1 MSNDLFGNLGF
12 GGGKSG
18 GFPGFPGGFGAG
30 KDGGNGRGGS
40 GGAGGNGNRP
50 LPKIKFKKPGPL
62 GIAIGVIV
70 ALVVVLLVASAVWTE
85 VLWYRQ
91 TGYLRVL
98 LTQWIAAGGMFI
110 VAFLIAWAI
119 LAVNLHVAYRNRP
132 EMGTI
137 ASSIRSYRSTITRH
151 HRGIFLGIPAL
162 IALFLATGMAAS
174 WRQVLVAITGGSFG
188 KKDPQFGFDISFF
201 VFRLPL
207 IDMAVTFLLTLLGVS
222 LVACLICYYL
232 LGAMTVTPKAKATRG
247 ARIHM
252 GVLLAISSV
261 MVGITYVIDRWTM
274 VYGQNS
280 PTDGAMYTDVHAIIP
295 ARTILAVIAL
305 IVAAL
310 FVFAAFRGGW
320 YLPAA
325 GIAVT
330 VVSAL
335 VIGAGYPFIIQQFRV
350 RPNERELESQ
360 YIDRNIKAT
369 LDAFGMKDLDLIS
382 YDQVTNETS
391 ANQLRQ
397 DADSTQQIR
406 LLDPEIISPAV
417 RQMKQSRP
425 YYSFP
430 DQFAVDRYNF
440 PDKDGKMEKRD
451 TVIAVRDINLNG
463 LAQSQRNWVNDHTV
477 YTHGFG
483 VVAAYGNQVTSEG
496 LPSYWES
503 SLSDKES
510 GDIGDYEKRIYFSQ
524 ASPEYSIV
532 GAPKG
537 ADPKELDYQ
546 DAKNNKQVYT
556 TFDGDGGPQVGNFLN
571 KVLYALKFRSTD
583 LFFSDQI
590 NSESQILYDRD
601 PATRVAKVA
610 PYLTLDS
617 RAYPAIVNMDGKK
630 GEKKRLVWIVDAYT
644 TTDSYPYSQHINLTD
659 ATADTATARTAQF
672 AVQNNV
678 NYMRNSVKAVV
689 DAYDGSVQLYQW
701 DKEDPILKAWQK
713 IYPGQIKP
721 LSEISGDLMSHLR
734 YPEDYFKAQRSLLAN
749 YHVTNPS
756 EFYTGGDQWKLS
768 EDPTATSRELEGSGK
783 LQPPYY
789 LTMKMPTGKNTDQ
802 GSAEFSL
809 TSVFIPGGE
818 GRRAA
823 MAGFLA
829 VDSETGNEKGKVREG
844 YGKMRLLALPSDTT
858 VPGPG
863 QVQNTFNS
871 DPEVNRELN
880 LQDQQGSRVIR
891 GNLLTLPVGGGL
903 LYVQP
908 VYVQST
914 GTTQYPQLRSVLV
927 GFGDKVGFAP
937 TLKEALDQVFGGD
950 SGAVTASNDG
960 NKKAPAAKGKAG
972 EATAKAPSAQ
982 EKLNTALQDAK
993 KAMAEADSAMK
1004 AGDWTKYGEAQ
1015 KSLNDAISR
1024 AVSAQDEGAKT
1035 AK

>member
-1 MSNDLFGNLGF
+1 M
-12 GGGKSG
+12 
-18 GFPGFPGGFGAG
+18 
-30 KDGGNGRGGS
+30 
-40 GGAGGNGNRP
+40 
-50 LPKIKFKKPGPL
+50 
-62 GIAIGVIV
+62 
-70 ALVVVLLVASAVWTE
+70 
-85 VLWYRQ
+85 
-91 TGYLRVL
+91 
-98 LTQWIAAGGMFI
+98 
-110 VAFLIAWAI
+110 
-119 LAVNLHVAYRNRP
+119 
-132 EMGTI
+132 
-137 ASSIRSYRSTITRH
+137 
-151 HRGIFLGIPAL
+151 
-162 IALFLATGMAAS
+162 
-174 WRQVLVAITGGSFG
+174 
-188 KKDPQFGFDISFF
+188 
-201 VFRLPL
+201 
-207 IDMAVTFLLTLLGVS
+207 
-222 LVACLICYYL
+222 
-232 LGAMTVTPKAKATRG
+232 
-247 ARIHM
+247 
-252 GVLLAISSV
+252 
-261 MVGITYVIDRWTM
+261 
-274 VYGQNS
+274 
-280 PTDGAMYTDVHAIIP
+280 
-295 ARTILAVIAL
+295 
-305 IVAAL
+305 
-310 FVFAAFRGGW
+310 
-320 YLPAA
+320 
-325 GIAVT
+325 
-330 VVSAL
+330 
-335 VIGAGYPFIIQQFRV
+335 
-350 RPNERELESQ
+350 
-360 YIDRNIKAT
+360 
-369 LDAFGMKDLDLIS
+369 
-382 YDQVTNETS
+382 
-391 ANQLRQ
+391 
-397 DADSTQQIR
+397 
-406 LLDPEIISPAV
+406 
-417 RQMKQSRP
+417 
-425 YYSFP
+425 
-430 DQFAVDRYNF
+430 
-440 PDKDGKMEKRD
+440 
-451 TVIAVRDINLNG
+451 
-463 LAQSQRNWVNDHTV
+463 
-477 YTHGFG
+477 
-483 VVAAYGNQVTSEG
+483 
-496 LPSYWES
+496 
-503 SLSDKES
+503 
-510 GDIGDYEKRIYFSQ
+510 
-524 ASPEYSIV
+524 
-532 GAPKG
+532 
-537 ADPKELDYQ
+537 
-546 DAKNNKQVYT
+546 
-556 TFDGDGGPQVGNFLN
+556 
-571 KVLYALKFRSTD
+571 
-583 LFFSDQI
+583 
-590 NSESQILYDRD
+590 
-601 PATRVAKVA
+601 
-610 PYLTLDS
+610 
-617 RAYPAIVNMDGKK
+617 
-630 GEKKRLVWIVDAYT
+630 WIVDAYT

-659 ATADTATARTAQF
+659 ATADTATAKTAQF

-768 EDPTATSRELEGSGK
+768 EDPTATSRDLEGSGK

-829 VDSETGNEKGKVREG
+829 VDSETGNQKGKVRKG

-960 NKKAPAAKGKAG
+960 NKNVPAAKGKAG
-972 EATAKAPSAQ
+972 EPAAKAPSAQ